1 MDMYTEVIELSH
13 REMPVDCP
21 DEFIPEIKT
30 RPSLPNLIANNQ
42 NYKSKKKSK
51 KSLTKLSLSSNESSK
66 SKNSDFSFNNMNTTN
81 LPLLFNDS
89 EHFQERPPSYKSQNL
104 YENDLLFLKEQNSTD
119 SKGKING
126 AFNTSDEVPNTD
138 EKVKSSNS
146 TIKSNKSNCINKVNL
161 NETDLKNLLLTCNN
175 DHDLLK
181 QILKSKEFTD
191 KFNVR
196 KSMMSKSL
204 KVFYIFF
211 NLNFKLTLET
221 QIKASIKDL
230 L

>member
-42 NYKSKKKSK
+42 SNKSKKKSK

-81 LPLLFNDS
+81 MPLLFNDS
-89 EHFQERPPSYKSQNL
+89 EHFQDRPPSYKSQKL

-119 SKGKING
+119 SGGNING
-126 AFNTSDEVPNTD
+126 AYNSTDEVTNND
-138 EKVKSSNS
+138 EKVTSSNS
-146 TIKSNKSNCINKVNL
+146 TLKSNKSNFNDKVIL
-161 NETDLKNLLLTCNN
+161 NENDIKNLLLTCNN
-175 DHDLLK
+175 DHELLT
-181 QILKSKEFTD
+181 QILKSKEFTA

-196 KSMMSKSL
+196 KSLMSKSL
-204 KVFYIFF
+204 KVFFLNIF
-211 NLNFKLTLET
+211 
-221 QIKASIKDL
+221 
-230 L
+230 